1 MFVPY
6 ILLIEFSKL
15 TLINKQGKVEE
26 LLVKKADLEATI
38 ENLEEKGKEMKD
50 VLQIREVWINND
62 SNMSL

>member
-50 VLQIREVWINND
+50 VLQIREV
-62 SNMSL
+62 